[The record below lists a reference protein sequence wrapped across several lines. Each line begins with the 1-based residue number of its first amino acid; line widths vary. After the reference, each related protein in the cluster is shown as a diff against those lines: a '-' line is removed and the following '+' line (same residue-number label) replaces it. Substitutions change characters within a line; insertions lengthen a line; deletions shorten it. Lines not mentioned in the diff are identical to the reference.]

1 MTDSVHRYVQ
11 EEQWQCS
18 APILIDGGDTLSI
31 GHWCPSLGANKSLC
45 PRPRP
50 SNAHRWIY
58 SPLANNRM
66 VIPPRWVTERWEI
79 FALNPA
85 DSPLLLLCWQQ
96 CTENGDGEPT
106 SKSGGV
112 AIYQMTKLVSA
123 SSVSVL
129 LLLLLLHFLWLMVG
143 RFNEPT
149 QSVTMQW
156 KFVPQKLRK

>member
-96 CTENGDGEPT
+96 CTESGDWRADVKIGRSCYLSNDKT
-106 SKSGGV
+106 SLCQFGFCPPPPPI
-112 AIYQMTKLVSA
+112 AAL
-123 SSVSVL
+123 
-129 LLLLLLHFLWLMVG
+129 
-143 RFNEPT
+143 
-149 QSVTMQW
+149 SVTDGGTI
-156 KFVPQKLRK
+156 